1 MDSLKSQLRGKLYD
15 QLKLKNEKSDIN
27 LKSAANRLT
36 FKIAASLIADLMKKC
51 DMPYALSVFL
61 PECGLSKEILTKAE
75 LVDVLGLQH
84 EEYIKNVGDTT
95 PLIID
100 IVEQVKSQGGLNPN
114 VASVECQTEDF
125 GSEHMSLDQKLKN
138 IDYGL
143 MERVQIERAMP
154 FKTLEERMMKY
165 KREMEAKYQDDLS
178 REVQRL
184 RDFEVSKIRMEEAQ
198 KYRNKLS
205 EFTEEMEKLHL
216 EKVKELK
223 VREQETIQRIK
234 NKEREVETVAYEHR
248 QKVLKD
254 EEMLRYKEAEV
265 KKTMEMELILVKQE
279 RDKTKQLQTEYERK
293 LAEMQSLRVRL
304 EKEMA
309 EEIAKFK
316 SNYQRQFQDKDFE
329 IHRRMLSLEEDES
342 RIKLANERVR
352 DSEQR
357 NATILKEID
366 QMRSELDELRKQNNK
381 FQKENLDQKDQIRV
395 LNENFKRESEIARAR
410 ESEARIHGE
419 ENRTLK
425 KLLEESRS
433 DYGAFKNDQNRLNNN
448 LRLQLDETKEMIDRI
463 RETKDRELRRMRDKF
478 DEEKRKE
485 TEKYQFEYDKLREEI

>member
-1 MDSLKSQLRGKLYD
+1 
-15 QLKLKNEKSDIN
+15 
-27 LKSAANRLT
+27 
-36 FKIAASLIADLMKKC
+36 
-51 DMPYALSVFL
+51 
-61 PECGLSKEILTKAE
+61 
-75 LVDVLGLQH
+75 
-84 EEYIKNVGDTT
+84 
-95 PLIID
+95 
-100 IVEQVKSQGGLNPN
+100 
-114 VASVECQTEDF
+114 
-125 GSEHMSLDQKLKN
+125 
-138 IDYGL
+138 
-143 MERVQIERAMP
+143 
-154 FKTLEERMMKY
+154 MKY

-184 RDFEVSKIRMEEAQ
+184 RDFEVSKIRMDEAQ
-198 KYRNKLS
+198 KYRNKLV

-309 EEIAKFK
+309 EEIVKFK

-357 NATILKEID
+357 NASILKEID
-366 QMRSELDELRKQNNK
+366 QMRSELDQLRQQNNK
-381 FQKENLDQKDQIRV
+381 YQKDNLDQKDQIRV

-425 KLLEESRS
+425 KLLEESRG

-463 RETKDRELRRMRDKF
+463 RETKDREMRRMRDKF
-478 DEEKRKE
+478 EEEKRKE
-485 TEKYQFEYDKLREEI
+485 TEKYQFEYDKLREEIQLFARKLGQEENLNKQLSMLNYKLQSNISELGNNFYSEDMVAREIGPSSFYKPGALDVDNDTNEEIFSRKKAWADLEREQEAVRSNIRTLMRKAPESTEMENPLLA